1 MYASYFLCL
10 RLTFVDCS
18 TLVTD
23 GVDIVGNWGLGC
35 IIDIGWRALLLLVYI
50 GTLELAGTP
59 VFIGVTVALDFLPFI
74 VRSEI

>member
-1 MYASYFLCL
+1 M
-10 RLTFVDCS
+10 TFVDCS

-50 GTLELAGTP
+50 GTLKLTGAAVVYVGAFELA
-59 VFIGVTVALDFLPFI
+59 VLCCNA
-74 VRSEI
+74 RSVI